1 MMFPV
6 NICMQQKRI
15 SSQFVLLEYMNS
27 LKEDECLTTL
37 LKWDTIPT

>member
-15 SSQFVLLEYMNS
+15 CSFRIYELIE
-27 LKEDECLTTL
+27 EDECLTTL
-37 LKWDTIPT
+37 LKWDTIPK